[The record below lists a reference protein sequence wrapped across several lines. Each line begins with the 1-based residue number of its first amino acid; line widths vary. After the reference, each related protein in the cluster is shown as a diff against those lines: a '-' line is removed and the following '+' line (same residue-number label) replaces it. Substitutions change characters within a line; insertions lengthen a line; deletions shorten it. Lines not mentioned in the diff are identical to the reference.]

1 MMHEKLR
8 NSLAVFSDTVVDFFI
23 RIRIVLL
30 MIVCMAFGPKVANY
44 FAGIGIS

>member
-8 NSLAVFSDTVVDFFI
+8 NPLAVLNDTVVDFFI

-30 MIVCMAFGPKVANY
+30 LIVCKVFGAKVAN
-44 FAGIGIS
+44 